1 MSHMRARRPSMLS
14 CCEAEQ
20 GMEAGMRAMAST
32 SSMLHTSILLYTYLR
47 GRHKVPSGCWPLWLV
62 LQLQRV

>member
-1 MSHMRARRPSMLS
+1 MLS

-47 GRHKVPSGCWPLWLV
+47 TGMQNFVRLWTAV
-62 LQLQRV
+62 GNDAIPACV

>member
-1 MSHMRARRPSMLS
+1 MLS

-47 GRHKVPSGCWPLWLV
+47 TGMRNFVRLWTAV
-62 LQLQRV
+62 GNDAIPACV